1 MNINFEART
10 IEMTKAE
17 AKEAG
22 RFNSE
27 KYIEL
32 KEIRSEF
39 PTFRIITKNAPKK
52 KDTYKGLTYTYM
64 AQYIETHTKS
74 GDIRR
79 TEFAQMSGYVNGVKI
94 AFAETATY
102 GEVKAWFLLRF
113 PEIEEYNNTVET
125 LRKKIKAENEAK
137 NEAKILAFPI
147 TELVKKEN
155 EEEAEEENEEL
166 ENVG

>member
-1 MNINFEART
+1 MNINFEAKT

-39 PTFRIITKNAPKK
+39 PTFRIVTKNAPKK

-74 GDIRR
+74 GDVRR

-113 PEIEEYNNTVET
+113 PEIEEYNNAVGN

-137 NEAKILAFPI
+137 NEAKNETKVLAFPI
-147 TELVKKEN
+147 TELVKT
-155 EEEAEEENEEL
+155 ENEEL

>member
-1 MNINFEART
+1 MNINFEAKT

-32 KEIRSEF
+32 KEILSEF
-39 PTFRIITKNAPKK
+39 PTFRIVTKNAPKK

-74 GDIRR
+74 GDVRR

-102 GEVKAWFLLRF
+102 GEVRTWFLLRF
-113 PEIEEYNNTVET
+113 PEIKEYNNTVEN
-125 LRKKIKAENEAK
+125 LRKKVKAENEAK
-137 NEAKILAFPI
+137 NEAKVLAFPI
-147 TELVKKEN
+147 TEIVRTEN
-155 EEEAEEENEEL
+155 EEETEEL